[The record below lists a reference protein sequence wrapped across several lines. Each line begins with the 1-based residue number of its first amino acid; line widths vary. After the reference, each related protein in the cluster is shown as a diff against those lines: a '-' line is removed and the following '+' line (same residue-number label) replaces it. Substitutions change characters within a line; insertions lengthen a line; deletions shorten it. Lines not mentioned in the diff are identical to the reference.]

1 MYRVKVQLDNGD
13 VVEVAV
19 AKLIIEG
26 TGDEQIHLTASEEGV
41 IVDVVV
47 DDEVVA
53 TCCMDAEVLTANC
66 R

>member
-19 AKLIIEG
+19 TKLIIEG
-26 TGDEQIHLTASEEGV
+26 TGDGDEQIHLTASEEGV
-41 IVDVVV
+41 IVDVV
-47 DDEVVA
+47 A
-53 TCCMDAEVLTANC
+53 TCCMNAEMLAANC